1 VDERLAE
8 LGRGSAAL
16 ALRLFLIAAIVAL
29 VIASGTV
36 LAGTYIS
43 ARRRAY
49 ELAAMRAL
57 GATNQVLVR
66 SGRLEQLALTLIGTA
81 LGLTAGLVGAA
92 ITLPN
97 LLSSA
102 SVDNPVRWFGPAWL
116 PVLATIAGVLLL
128 LGLVAEVG
136 ARRTAR
142 LAQPDLLRAVQ
153 E

>member
-1 VDERLAE
+1 
-8 LGRGSAAL
+8 
-16 ALRLFLIAAIVAL
+16 
-29 VIASGTV
+29 
-36 LAGTYIS
+36 
-43 ARRRAY
+43 
-49 ELAAMRAL
+49 MRSL
-57 GATNQVLVR
+57 GADNRVLVS
-66 SGRLEQLALTLIGTA
+66 SGRTEQLALAFIGTA
-81 LGLTAGLVGAA
+81 LGLVAGLLGAA

-97 LLSSA
+97 LLTSVSA
-102 SVDNPVRWFGPAWL
+102 VHPSPWFGPAWL

>member
-1 VDERLAE
+1 M
-8 LGRGSAAL
+8 
-16 ALRLFLIAAIVAL
+16 
-29 VIASGTV
+29 

-49 ELAAMRAL
+49 ELAAMRSL
-57 GATNQVLVR
+57 GASHRVLVR
-66 SGRLEQLALTLIGTA
+66 SGRLEQLALTVTGVA
-81 LGLTAGLVGAA
+81 LGAAAGLVGAA
-92 ITLPN
+92 LTLPN
-97 LLSSA
+97 LLESA
-102 SVDNPVRWFGPAWL
+102 SADNPTPWFGPAWL
-116 PVLATIAGVLLL
+116 PVLATVAGVLLL